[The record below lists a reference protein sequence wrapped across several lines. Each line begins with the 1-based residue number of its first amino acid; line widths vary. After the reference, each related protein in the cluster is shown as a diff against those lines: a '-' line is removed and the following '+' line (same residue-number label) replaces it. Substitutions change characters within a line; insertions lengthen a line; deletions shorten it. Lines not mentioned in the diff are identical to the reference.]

1 MKKKLIKKSKCKK
14 AQEGF
19 NFSKVT
25 GGNVANVGTE
35 NSMAS
40 KQGWKNYKNLINMG
54 MDEDKALNIL
64 TGKYM
69 PGMTS

>member
-1 MKKKLIKKSKCKK
+1 
-14 AQEGF
+14 
-19 NFSKVT
+19 
-25 GGNVANVGTE
+25 VGTE